1 MVPGLNPQTAQVGGV
16 PSNPS
21 WLPLVVAL
29 QMNAVKNAERLRRFH
44 TSNPSWLPLVVN
56 VPMNAADKAELR
68 RQMRR
73 RRRALSAAEQAKAA
87 EQFSARIWPLLRPP
101 ACRHVAVYLAV
112 GGELDLTP
120 LIETLWQTGKQ
131 VYLPVVTRLA
141 PERLA
146 FCRYQPDTPL
156 QANRYGIGEPVQGT
170 PWPTRHLDA
179 VLLPL
184 TAFDAAGNRLGM
196 GGGFYDRPFAWRRH
210 SGLRKPKL
218 IGVGYDWQEVASIKT
233 EPHDVAVQF
242 IVTNKMLKKC
252 SAR

>member
-1 MVPGLNPQTAQVGGV
+1 
-16 PSNPS
+16 
-21 WLPLVVAL
+21 
-29 QMNAVKNAERLRRFH
+29 MNSADKSQLRRA
-44 TSNPSWLPLVVN
+44 
-56 VPMNAADKAELR
+56 M
-68 RQMRR
+68 RQQ
-73 RRRALSAAEQAKAA
+73 RRALPAAERAAAA
-87 EQFSARIWPLLRPP
+87 EQFCRQIWPLLRPP

-112 GGELDLTP
+112 NGELDLSP
-120 LIETLWQTGKQ
+120 LIERLWQAGKQ

-146 FCRYQPDTPL
+146 FCRYRFDTTLWP
-156 QANRYGIGEPVQGT
+156 NRYGIGEPALLK
-170 PWPTRHLDA
+170 PLPTRQLDA

-196 GGGFYDRPFAWRRH
+196 GGGFYDRTFAWRRH
-210 SGLRKPKL
+210 AGLRKPLL
-218 IGVGYDWQEVASIKT
+218 IGVGYDWQEVEMIET